1 MKSQLKLRRSLGSC
15 SIVDVGPSAPATAIT
30 ALLCVIYIA
39 IPDADI
45 QHVIALNGRGSHA
58 DWLEYKVKS

>member
-1 MKSQLKLRRSLGSC
+1 
-15 SIVDVGPSAPATAIT
+15 VDVGPSAPATAIT